1 MQQLYANE
9 FGAIGAKK
17 SSTENRFSMED
28 AGLLYKK
35 NVVDGPFL
43 PFGLLPRI
51 WRVTQRLLDRT
62 STPYCAPVNAYDIM

>member
-9 FGAIGAKK
+9 FWAIGAKK

-28 AGLLYKK
+28 TGLLYKK

-43 PFGLLPRI
+43 PFGLPLRI
-51 WRVTQRLLDRT
+51 WRVTQRPLDRT
-62 STPYCAPVNAYDIM
+62 STPYCAPVNAYGIM